1 MKSYCFVCTMA
12 AYQGIV
18 ENMPLSMVFEN
29 NMLMAYEVVPAVQ
42 ETIAWLETL
51 SEESAVELSQES
63 FLHMFQIKDENEV
76 ITPISNYLKAGH
88 ECQDEVNN

>member
-1 MKSYCFVCTMA
+1 MA

-42 ETIAWLETL
+42 ETIA
-51 SEESAVELSQES
+51 
-63 FLHMFQIKDENEV
+63 
-76 ITPISNYLKAGH
+76 
-88 ECQDEVNN
+88 